1 VTDIQSVI
9 LFRLGKKQKS
19 IDTQVVIYLL
29 DNMDFMMFTPVPG
42 SGAVHDRPGRR
53 QRRGT
58 PRAAC
63 QKYKEERPGNR
74 RGRRMEVSELLGTW
88 AILCHRETLGELG
101 DKKNHRRR
109 GEGRRPDGAVGTRD
123 LCHGR

>member
-1 VTDIQSVI
+1 MS
-9 LFRLGKKQKS
+9 
-19 IDTQVVIYLL
+19 
-29 DNMDFMMFTPVPG
+29 TPVPG

-53 QRRGT
+53 QRCGT
-58 PRAAC
+58 PRAAG

-74 RGRRMEVSELLGTW
+74 RGRRMEVSELLGTR
-88 AILCHRETLGELG
+88 AILRHRETLGELG

-109 GEGRRPDGAVGTRD
+109 GERRRPDSAVGTRD

>member
-1 VTDIQSVI
+1 MTDIQSVI

-58 PRAAC
+58 PPAAC

-74 RGRRMEVSELLGTW
+74 RRRRMEVSELLGTW
-88 AILCHRETLGELG
+88 TILRHRETLGELG
-101 DKKNHRRR
+101 DKKNYRRR
-109 GEGRRPDGAVGTRD
+109 GERRRPDGAVGTRD